1 MTVPDH
7 ALVEAIREAL
17 AAAGDP
23 ERAVAQQRYM
33 KSRLP
38 FRGITSPELSALL
51 RPLLAGYAPT
61 SRAGWEATVRT
72 LWDEATHREERYAAL
87 ALAKHRTA
95 RAWRDPA
102 LVPLIEHLVVTG
114 AWWDLVD
121 DVAVHLTGPVLAGHP
136 EEMTPVVRGWAT
148 GEDLW
153 LRRTAV
159 ICQLGRRDATDR
171 DLLRHAIESNVDDSS
186 FWLRKA
192 IGWALRDLA
201 HTDPDWVLAE
211 VARLDGPLSAL
222 SRREALKHLS

>member
-1 MTVPDH
+1 MTAPDL
-7 ALVEAIREAL
+7 ALVRAIRETL
-17 AAAGDP
+17 AVAGDP

-33 KSRLP
+33 KSQLP
-38 FRGITSPELSALL
+38 FRGITAPELATLL
-51 RPLLAGYAPT
+51 RPLLTGYAPA
-61 SRAGWEATVRT
+61 SRARWEAAVRT

-121 DVAVHLTGPVLAGHP
+121 DVAVHLAGAVLAGHP
-136 EEMTPVVRGWAT
+136 EEVTPVVRGWAT

-171 DLLRHAIESNVDDSS
+171 GLLRHAIESNVDDSS

-192 IGWALRDLA
+192 VGWALRDLA
-201 HTDPDWVLAE
+201 RTDPDWVVAE
-211 VARLDGPLSAL
+211 VARLGGRLPPL